1 MVKKIATHSYL
12 QIHIKEVCDAALA
25 TDEVVAELM
34 SSVIEGCEPIVRE
47 LLANGFDANLGGNA
61 GATHSEMTPLHLAA
75 AFNNLPL
82 VRMLL
87 SYGAAVF
94 ARAHSSGKL
103 ASELCSRQLPGYQ
116 ACHAYLRCMEEC
128 LGVANR
134 GGVYAAQSHRTGRSD
149 ELALSA
155 GEELVVVRKGDYNG
169 SAWWWCSNSKGEQG
183 YVLQDFL
190 ALNSTLRNN

>member
-1 MVKKIATHSYL
+1 M

-47 LLANGFDANLGGNA
+47 HLANGFDANLGGNA

-103 ASELCSRQLPGYQ
+103 ASELCSRQLPGQ
-116 ACHAYLRCMEEC
+116 
-128 LGVANR
+128 
-134 GGVYAAQSHRTGRSD
+134 
-149 ELALSA
+149 
-155 GEELVVVRKGDYNG
+155 
-169 SAWWWCSNSKGEQG
+169 
-183 YVLQDFL
+183 
-190 ALNSTLRNN
+190 